1 MAKTRFYLSSGKEK
15 LELQQDDV
23 KCYLEDGMEIDGEDE
38 FSSLSQNTIIVI
50 HSQSDE
56 HDEAMNIT
64 DTCGT
69 GQ

>member
-1 MAKTRFYLSSGKEK
+1 MAKTRFKEK

-38 FSSLSQNTIIVI
+38 FSSLPQKTIIVI

-64 DTCGT
+64 DTSGT
-69 GQ
+69 GK